1 MTEITNRRV
10 LRIAVPIVLSNAT
23 IPLLGLVDAGT
34 VGQLGEAAPVAAVG
48 VGAAML
54 TAAYWL
60 FGFLRMG
67 TTGLAA
73 QALGQG
79 DRAEL
84 VALLTRAL
92 LIGGLVGFAMIALQG
107 PLIAAALALTP
118 DRPETERLAAE
129 YMAIRVWSAPALI
142 AGYGIT
148 GWLIAQERT
157 GRVLLLQLVM
167 NGTNIALNLWFVLG
181 LNLGVPGVAWA
192 TVAAEWLG
200 LAVGLWLCRDAFAT
214 PAWRDLARVLHA
226 PTLKRMATVNAHI
239 LIRSALLLVAFR
251 AFLLLGGRFG
261 EVQLAANHVLML
273 FLEVIAYVL
282 DGFAFAAEA
291 LVGQA
296 VGAASRA
303 RLRRAVRLTSLWGAA
318 MVGLLSLAF
327 ALGGAP
333 AIDLL
338 VTDPE
343 TRAAAEA
350 HLPWLVAAPV
360 VGVAS
365 YMLDGIFIGATRTR
379 DMAAMMAASFAI
391 YLAALA
397 LLVPALGTHG
407 LWAALLVFLAARGA
421 TLALRYPALERDLTP
436 RPA

>member
-1 MTEITNRRV
+1 M
-10 LRIAVPIVLSNAT
+10 RIAAPIVLSNAT

-79 DRAEL
+79 DGPEL

-92 LIGGLVGFAMIALQG
+92 LIGGVAGLAMIAFQG

-118 DRPETERLAAE
+118 DLPETKRLAAD

-142 AGYGIT
+142 AGYGVT

-157 GRVLLLQLVM
+157 GRVLILQLAM
-167 NGTNIALNLWFVLG
+167 NGTNIVLNLWFVLG
-181 LNLGVPGVAWA
+181 LGLGVPGVAWS
-192 TVAAEWLG
+192 TFAAEWLG
-200 LAVGLWLCRDAFAT
+200 LGLGLWLCRDAFAT
-214 PAWRDLARVLHA
+214 PAWRDRARVLHA
-226 PTLKRMATVNAHI
+226 PTLRRMATVNAHI

-251 AFLLLGGRFG
+251 AFLLTGGRFG
-261 EVQLAANHVLML
+261 EAQLAANHVLML

-296 VGAASRA
+296 VGAASRD
-303 RLRRAVRLTSLWGAA
+303 RLRRAVRLTGLWGAG
-318 MVGLLSLAF
+318 MVVLLSAAF
-327 ALGGAP
+327 AAGGGP

-338 VTDPE
+338 VADPG
-343 TRAAAEA
+343 TRAAAKA

-365 YMLDGIFIGATRTR
+365 YMLDGIFIGATRTK
-379 DMAAMMAASFAI
+379 DMAAMMGVAFAI

-397 LLVPALGTHG
+397 LLVSAFGNHG

-421 TLALRYPALERDLTP
+421 TLAWRYPALERDVTP
-436 RPA
+436 RRS